1 MVRQTGHMIRSFPLF
16 VLGSGLSVGDPFEP
30 LHKTGEAGSA
40 KIPNYLLFEK
50 YDILGVLFLF

>member
-1 MVRQTGHMIRSFPLF
+1 MIRSFPLF

-40 KIPNYLLFEK
+40 EIPKYLLFEK
-50 YDILGVLFLF
+50 YDILGVLF